1 MKKLKYDA
9 SGLLIELIKH
19 NISHKDT
26 AAIGELMIALQ
37 SNIAVLKDTDLN
49 EYIPFMHKSSIKRLI
64 NRIDGKIL
72 RVIQQDKDLR
82 LRVIEWTIDWA
93 QFVYEIKT

>member
-1 MKKLKYDA
+1 MKKFRYDA
-9 SGLLIELIKH
+9 SELLTELIKH

-37 SNIAVLKDTDLN
+37 SNIAVLKDVELN
-49 EYIPFMHKSSIKRLI
+49 QYIPFMHKSSIKRLI

-72 RVIQQDKDLR
+72 RVIQHDKDLR
-82 LRVIEWTIDWA
+82 VRVIEWKIDWA
-93 QFVYEIKT
+93 NFVYEVTQ

>member
-9 SGLLIELIKH
+9 SELLTELIKH

-26 AAIGELMIALQ
+26 VAIGELMIALQ
-37 SNIAVLKDTDLN
+37 SNIAVLKDVELN
-49 EYIPFMHKSSIKRLI
+49 QYIPFMHKSSIKRLI

-72 RVIQQDKDLR
+72 RVIQHDKDLR
-82 LRVIEWTIDWA
+82 VRVIEWKIDWA
-93 QFVYEIKT
+93 NFVYEVIQ

>member
-1 MKKLKYDA
+1 MKKLKYNA
-9 SGLLIELIKH
+9 SELLIELIKH

-37 SNIAVLKDTDLN
+37 SNIAVLKDAELN

-72 RVIQQDKDLR
+72 RVIQHDKDLR
-82 LRVIEWTIDWA
+82 VRVIEWKIDWA
-93 QFVYEIKT
+93 QFVYEVNT